1 MPDLK
6 LKDVNLVEA
15 YYKWNNLLQKM
26 AQNKCHG
33 CIKLDEHM
41 KLAREL
47 KRHREEV
54 NALKF
59 EMSDEALQQMPD
71 FQGRVWNHIII
82 IIWFPFSCQFS
93 IKGRVH
99 QQPLLHYLQIDVLK
113 EIGCIDADLVVQI
126 KGRVACEMNSGEE
139 LICTECLFE
148 NQLDDLEPEEAV
160 AIMSSFVFQQKETS
174 ESYLTPKL
182 SQAKK
187 RLFFF

>member
-1 MPDLK
+1 MALAVCMILHYSFSNEDSVSDLK

-71 FQGRVWNHIII
+71 FQGRVWDHIII
-82 IIWFPFSCQFS
+82 VILVS
-93 IKGRVH
+93 IFVANHFLQRDPKH
-99 QQPLLHYLQIDVLK
+99 PL
-113 EIGCIDADLVVQI
+113 
-126 KGRVACEMNSGEE
+126 
-139 LICTECLFE
+139 
-148 NQLDDLEPEEAV
+148 
-160 AIMSSFVFQQKETS
+160 
-174 ESYLTPKL
+174 
-182 SQAKK
+182 
-187 RLFFF
+187 